1 MTTIELNDYAERA
14 YRVEAP
20 SGKRYVLFVRKI
32 PTAAQTR
39 HLKHKIWRLKKFCED
54 MAKHSKGLVRLKNF
68 TIAKNCSMSH
78 DMTLSQF
85 KHYQH
90 QQDMQSLMYS
100 KTCVYLLVSNFSR
113 SLLQHIVEMDDDNRQ
128 FELLNLMALYAQ
140 ILGIL
145 HQIAPNYL
153 YDHMDFDDFVLVDT
167 TETTV
172 EVLGHPF
179 PTNGV
184 LVKLL
189 PRDKVLHSSYH
200 LTIAERKKLV
210 EGQRIDFM
218 LSLIF
223 NNPMKANVT
232 RKRAVDTYFVVQN
245 TNKKLS
251 AGKQFRVL
259 EKMFPDT
266 PKNYLLDYVFPMFY
280 PNIYAQELGVE
291 EELPDIS
298 FVNREDFIQMIHLC
312 HDFRELVNF
321 IFWRWFKSTEIV

>member
-1 MTTIELNDYAERA
+1 M
-14 YRVEAP
+14 
-20 SGKRYVLFVRKI
+20 
-32 PTAAQTR
+32 
-39 HLKHKIWRLKKFCED
+39 
-54 MAKHSKGLVRLKNF
+54 
-68 TIAKNCSMSH
+68 
-78 DMTLSQF
+78 
-85 KHYQH
+85 
-90 QQDMQSLMYS
+90 
-100 KTCVYLLVSNFSR
+100 
-113 SLLQHIVEMDDDNRQ
+113 
-128 FELLNLMALYAQ
+128 
-140 ILGIL
+140 
-145 HQIAPNYL
+145 
-153 YDHMDFDDFVLVDT
+153 
-167 TETTV
+167 
-172 EVLGHPF
+172 
-179 PTNGV
+179 
-184 LVKLL
+184 
-189 PRDKVLHSSYH
+189 LHSSYH

-298 FVNREDFIQMIHLC
+298 FVNREDFIQMLHLC

-321 IFWRWFKSTEIV
+321 IFWRWFKSTEIL